1 MAESYLYR
9 ERDGLIIPVKIAEA
23 TITRP
28 AILPTHPMRRGLPTT
43 TGRQRTPTTVQVTVT
58 ISTAEMGLGAAED
71 LRLTLIDSAELW
83 RLYTPGRP
91 GERDLMIGT
100 TSERRNE
107 WEVAYIDMEL
117 QQIEF
122 FDVVTEAVAAPRADA
137 AAGLSAP
144 KDLGSVAPEEPSA
157 QQGSLIDR
165 LIFGGFDS

>member
-23 TITRP
+23 TLTRP

-43 TGRQRTPTTVQVTVT
+43 TGRQRTATTVQVTVT

-100 TSERRNE
+100 TAERRNE

-117 QQIEF
+117 QQIQF
-122 FDVVTEAVAAPRADA
+122 FDVVVENVTAPRRDS

-144 KDLGSVAPEEPSA
+144 KDLGSVAPEEPNA
-157 QQGSLIDR
+157 QQGSLIER
-165 LIFGGFDS
+165 MIFGGPEP